1 MPRFFFHIADG
12 ERFLDDE
19 GVVLP
24 DVSAAVEMAW
34 VGARE
39 MVAEDLKL
47 GNGLPL
53 NDRIEIHDESGHIV
67 AVVTFRE
74 AVGLEGKPE

>member
-1 MPRFFFHIADG
+1 MPRLFFHIADG

-24 DVSAAVEMAW
+24 DVSAAVEMAT

-39 MVAEDLKL
+39 MVADDLKQ

-53 NDRIEIHDESGHIV
+53 SDKIDIHDESGHV
-67 AVVTFRE
+67 VGVVTFRE
-74 AVGLEGKPE
+74 AVGLEGNPE